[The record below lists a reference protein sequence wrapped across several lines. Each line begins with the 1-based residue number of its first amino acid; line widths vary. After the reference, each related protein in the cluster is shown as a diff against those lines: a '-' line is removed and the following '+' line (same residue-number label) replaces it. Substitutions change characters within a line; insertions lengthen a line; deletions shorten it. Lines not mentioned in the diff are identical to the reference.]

1 MTVISFLGSESQDG
15 YAERLRGYSQGLK
28 AAGYI
33 EGEASGSQYRAPR
46 LLVHIGDPSSNQAT
60 LESKLMV
67 Q

>member
-1 MTVISFLGSESQDG
+1 MTVIGFLGSESQDG

-28 AAGYI
+28 AAGY
-33 EGEASGSQYRAPR
+33 GSQYRAPR